1 MIYATMSRRRFQS
14 TALLLAFGAM
24 ASAPAVMAGQ
34 APASLLTSRAELTAA
49 ADQAESLA
57 ASSNSGSRTKNAL
70 LAASI
75 RQRLS
80 EGDFQPGDR
89 VILTIV
95 SDARHTDTLVVRSG
109 RVLELPGKIGLPL
122 SGVLRSE
129 LEERASTEVLKYIKA
144 AQVTAVPLT
153 RIGVLGEVSHPGYF
167 ALASDVPLTDAI
179 MAAGGPTVT
188 ADVDRTTV
196 RRGTQEYR
204 SSDETRQAVARGLTI
219 DQFGLRAGDELVV
232 GKKRNLIGGPFL
244 GLVGALAS
252 LSAVFVALS
261 H

>member
-1 MIYATMSRRRFQS
+1 MTYETIPLRRLQS
-14 TALLLAFGAM
+14 TARLLALGAL
-24 ASAPAVMAGQ
+24 ALAPAVTSGQ
-34 APASLLTSRAELTAA
+34 AAATLLTSRAELTAA
-49 ADQAESLA
+49 AERAESLA
-57 ASSNSGSRTKNAL
+57 ASNSGSRMKNAL

-75 RQRLS
+75 RQRLN

-89 VILTIV
+89 VILTVV
-95 SDARHTDTLVVRSG
+95 SDARHTDTLIVRSG
-109 RVLELPGKIGLPL
+109 RVLELPGKISLPL

-188 ADVDRTTV
+188 ADVERTIV
-196 RRGTQEYR
+196 RRGAQEYR

-232 GKKRNLIGGPFL
+232 GKKRDLIGGPFL